1 MLLRDLP
8 SNSIVR
14 LFHHEDVEFDFTG
27 SRIIGGYSGAGYISD
42 LDIIVNINDYK
53 LIKGYLIQELEMDVK
68 ECEFPNSSKSL
79 KFEFS
84 ILSAIP
90 NLLTINY
97 IFLDSTNYQAWL
109 KATDVC
115 KALVPV
121 IPKIASEKK
130 TRVAVFGELVNHFGG
145 TMHNSNSISSSGEVV
160 PEKFNDLYHALTGR
174 H

>member
-8 SNSIVR
+8 PNSIVR

-27 SRIIGGYSGAGYISD
+27 SRIIGGHNGAGYISD

-53 LIKGYLIQELEMDVK
+53 LIKGHLTQELELHVK
-68 ECEFPNSSKSL
+68 ECEFQNNSKSL

-84 ILSAIP
+84 ISTAIP

-97 IFLDSTNYQAWL
+97 IFLDSTNYSAWM
-109 KATDVC
+109 KATDIC

-121 IPKIASEKK
+121 IPKIASDKR
-130 TRVAVFGELVNHFGG
+130 TRIAIFSELVKHFGG
-145 TMHNSNSISSSGEVV
+145 TENISNSTSSSGECISGKV
-160 PEKFNDLYHALTGR
+160 DLYHALTGR